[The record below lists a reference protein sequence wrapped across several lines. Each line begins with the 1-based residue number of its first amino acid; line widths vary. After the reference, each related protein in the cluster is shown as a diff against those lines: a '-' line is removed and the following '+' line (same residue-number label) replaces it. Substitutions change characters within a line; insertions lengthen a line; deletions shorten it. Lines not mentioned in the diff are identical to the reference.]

1 MPIYELSDD
10 LVFPHPLL
18 AEEDGLLAFGGDLRP
33 ERLLL
38 AYRNGIF
45 PWYSEEDPILWHAP
59 NPRFVLFPK
68 NVVVSKSM
76 RQVMRSNKFK
86 ITVNQNFEQV
96 IASCKYIVRKDQPD
110 TWITKEM
117 QQAYI
122 QLHQLGYA
130 HSVEVWQKEELVGGL
145 YGINL
150 GRVFFGESMFHL
162 VSNASKAAFIYLAQ
176 QFPFSIIDCQM
187 ETEHLKSLGGQSIPL
202 EDFLLILDVEAEKD
216 CLL

>member
-1 MPIYELSDD
+1 MPVYELSDE
-10 LVFPHPLL
+10 LIFPHPLL
-18 AEEDGLLAFGGDLRP
+18 AEEDGLLAFGGDLSP

-45 PWYSEEDPILWHAP
+45 PWYTDEDPILWHAP

-68 NVVVSKSM
+68 NLRVSKSM
-76 RQVMRSNKFK
+76 QQVIRSNKFT
-86 ITVNQNFEQV
+86 ITVDTAFEQV
-96 IASCKYIVRKDQPD
+96 IASCKYIVREHQPD

-122 QLHQLGYA
+122 QLHKLGFA
-130 HSVEVWQKEELVGGL
+130 HSIEVWQNDELVGGL

-150 GRVFFGESMFHL
+150 GTVFFGESMFHE
-162 VSNASKAAFIYLAQ
+162 VSNASKVAFIYLIQ
-176 QFPFSIIDCQM
+176 QIPFSIIDCQM
-187 ETEHLKSLGGQSIPL
+187 ETEHLKSLGGQNIPL
-202 EDFLLILDVEAEKD
+202 EDFLLILEVEAEKD